1 MNIPLT
7 EEDPFLCPEC
17 QLLGYCK
24 EARNRRQEEVEE
36 VEEVEEL
43 EEVEEG

>member
-24 EARNRRQEEVEE
+24 EARNKSEEEEEVEE

-43 EEVEEG
+43 QEV